1 MTLADLITLLPL
13 IVLTGTAVLVML
25 VIAFYRHHL
34 LTVSLTL
41 VGLVLAF
48 GSLWFPAGRPVRQVT
63 SLLILDNY
71 ALLYLGLLL
80 AASFAVAVLS
90 YHYLAK
96 HPGQPE
102 EYYVMLLLATLGS
115 ALLASSSHLAYLL
128 PGPGAHVPVPLCP
141 DRLSAD

>member
-25 VIAFYRHHL
+25 AIAFYRNHL

-48 GSLWFPAGRPVRQVT
+48 GSLWFSAARPARQVT

-90 YHYLAK
+90 YPYLEK
-96 HPGQPE
+96 HSGRHE

-115 ALLASSSHLAYLL
+115 TLLAASSHFASFFLGLEI
-128 PGPGAHVPVPLCP
+128 
-141 DRLSAD
+141 LSVSL